1 MIKNLLRGAA
11 ALSLALTS
19 LALPSAVTAAPTVP
33 AVGDMPAR
41 VGVVKQMPSADGS
54 RMGHAPFAAPT
65 SYRIRLNNTPM
76 VDTGRGCFEYPSLN
90 NCPLVRLMMA
100 GEDLFDIVCQQP
112 GEQYGRTNWWALGSG
127 AAHAYGF
134 VPIDLLDTPHN
145 QLPGIP
151 RCYG

>member
-1 MIKNLLRGAA
+1 
-11 ALSLALTS
+11 
-19 LALPSAVTAAPTVP
+19 
-33 AVGDMPAR
+33 
-41 VGVVKQMPSADGS
+41 
-54 RMGHAPFAAPT
+54 MGHAPSAAPT

-127 AAHAYGF
+127 AAYAYGF
-134 VPIDLLDTPHN
+134 VPVDLLDTPHH